1 MEPVVEGIRKR
12 RLLGGIKGVGEGLVK
27 VGIEKGGECYSEG
40 GVILL
45 GGANDAWVAEDGIDI
60 W

>member
-1 MEPVVEGIRKR
+1 MDVSG
-12 RLLGGIKGVGEGLVK
+12 GLVK
-27 VGIEKGGECYSEG
+27 MGIEKSGECYAEG

-45 GGANDAWVAEDGIDI
+45 GGANDAWVAKDGIDV